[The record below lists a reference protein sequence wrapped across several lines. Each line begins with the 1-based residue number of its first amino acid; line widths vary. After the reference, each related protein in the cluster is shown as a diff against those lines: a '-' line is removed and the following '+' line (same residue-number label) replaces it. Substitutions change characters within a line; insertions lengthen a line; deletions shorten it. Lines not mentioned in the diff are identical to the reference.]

1 MGSFFIL
8 GGLAFALAGG
18 LAYYFISKNE
28 EEKVH
33 EKPHVVEQTTT
44 PHEVDNIS
52 YRIKTE
58 RERTKRRRMK

>member
-18 LAYYFISKNE
+18 LAYYFINKNE

-33 EKPHVVEQTTT
+33 EKPQVVEQTTT
-44 PHEVDNIS
+44 QHEVENI
-52 YRIKTE
+52 
-58 RERTKRRRMK
+58 